1 MSSPGVSL
9 VIGSGGIKCAA
20 ALGLWKV
27 LRREGIKIESVVGCS
42 GGSIFA
48 TLIALGFDYDQCL
61 QITLDFWSPG
71 VFRYYRPAF
80 LQLLMP
86 WLFGFNPRFGLLDD
100 RQAMAIFQNLFS
112 DRTFA
117 QTQIPLHIV
126 AADLLT
132 GEKVVLS
139 EGRIVDAMRASI
151 AIPILFRPWP
161 INGRL
166 LIDGGAADPMPVD
179 VAIREGSQVIIALGF
194 ETPYSPQVRSLWGLV
209 NQTFS
214 IIVNN
219 LLVSSFAFHN
229 LAHHAELVP
238 LVIHFDRPIG
248 LSDTHLLPD
257 IIAEGERAAEME
269 LPYLKRLLAA
279 EQV

>member
-20 ALGLWKV
+20 ALGVWKV

-42 GGSIFA
+42 GGSLFA
-48 TLIALGFDYDQCL
+48 SLIALGFDYDECMALTYQL
-61 QITLDFWSPG
+61 WSPSL
-71 VFRYYRPAF
+71 FRYYRPAF
-80 LQLLMP
+80 LQLLLP
-86 WLFGFNPRFGLLDD
+86 KLFGFSQRFGLLDD
-100 RQAMAIFQNLFS
+100 RRVMATLLNIYGE
-112 DRTFA
+112 RTFA
-117 QTQIPLHIV
+117 DTSIPLHIV
-126 AADLLT
+126 AADLVN
-132 GEKVVLS
+132 GEKVILS
-139 EGRIVDAMRASI
+139 EGRIVDAMRASM

-179 VAIREGSQVIIALGF
+179 VAIREGGQVILALGF
-194 ETPYSPQVRSLWGLV
+194 SMPYSAQPRSLSGLI

-219 LLVSSFAFHN
+219 LLVSSFSFHN
-229 LAHHAELVP
+229 LAHHAEVVP
-238 LVIHFDRPIG
+238 LVINFDRPIG

-257 IIAEGERAAEME
+257 IIGEGERTAEME
-269 LPYLKRLLAA
+269 LPYLKRLLVA
-279 EQV
+279 EKT